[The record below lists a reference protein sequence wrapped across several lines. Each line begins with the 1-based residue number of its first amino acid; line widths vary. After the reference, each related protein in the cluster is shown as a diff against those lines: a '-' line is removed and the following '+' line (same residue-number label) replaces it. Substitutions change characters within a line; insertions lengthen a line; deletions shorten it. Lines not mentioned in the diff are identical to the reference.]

1 MLHVLLSQSG
11 SYRDVVDHLEAR
23 GARVTDI
30 GAPPRTGSTFYG
42 KGDIVKAMFT
52 SALLRTRKLWTRADR
67 VLVIGWQALPV
78 LAAIRCGLLPRPQK
92 ILVMACFVHG
102 TRTRGI
108 INRVWRWLK
117 FPGMGFITFS
127 QGEAR
132 NLVDE
137 VGIAPQDVHFHL
149 WRQDLYGR
157 ADASMIGD
165 DGSVFAGG
173 YSNRDYDLLLR
184 AMEHVSAPLTIVAA
198 ARNEINVALRPEL
211 TSIYRDL
218 PEAEFEALLAKSRV
232 VAMPLRSQ
240 GEACGQSVLLR
251 VLRCGKALVTTRHES
266 IEAYLGKDYPG
277 FVQHE
282 DQNAMRDAI
291 VRALTDEQFRATLI
305 AAIRVAAIRLEGA
318 DGPGKEIEQFLLA

>member
-11 SYRDVVDHLEAR
+11 SYRDVVDYLEAR

-30 GAPPRTGSTFYG
+30 GAPRRAGSSFYG
-42 KGDIVKAMFT
+42 KGDILKAMVT
-52 SALLRTRKLWTRADR
+52 PALLRTRKLWTRNDR

-78 LAAIRCGLLPRPQK
+78 LAAIRCGLLPRPEK

-102 TRTRGI
+102 TRARRI

-117 FPGMGFITFS
+117 FPGMGFVTFS

-132 NLVDE
+132 NLVE
-137 VGIAPQDVHFHL
+137 AVGIPSQDVHFHL

-157 ADASMIGD
+157 ADDSMIGD

-184 AMEHVSAPLTIVAA
+184 AMEDVPAPLTIVAA
-198 ARNEINVALRPEL
+198 ARNEINVALRPEGTTVL
-211 TSIYRDL
+211 RDL

-251 VLRCGKALVTTRHES
+251 VLRCGKALITTRHES

-277 FVQHE
+277 FVRHD
-282 DQNAMRDAI
+282 DQQAMRDGVA
-291 VRALTDEQFRATLI
+291 RALADDQFRAVLI
-305 AAIRVAAIRLEGA
+305 ASIRAASTRLDGA
-318 DGPGKEIEQFLLA
+318 DGPGKEIEHFLLV

>member
-1 MLHVLLSQSG
+1 MLHVLLSQAG
-11 SYRDVVDHLEAR
+11 SYADVVDHLRAR

-30 GAPPRTGSTFYG
+30 GMPARPGVAFHGKSTIL
-42 KGDIVKAMFT
+42 KGML
-52 SALLRTRKLWTRADR
+52 SPSLLRTRKLWTTQDR

-78 LAAIRCGLLPRPQK
+78 LAAIRCGLLPRPAR

-102 TRTRGI
+102 MRARRI
-108 INRVWRWLK
+108 LDRVWRMLK
-117 FPGMGFITFS
+117 FPGLGFITFS

-132 NLVDE
+132 NLIE
-137 VGIAPQDVHFHL
+137 KVGMTPQDVHFHL

-157 ADASMIGD
+157 ADPSMIVD

-184 AMEHVSAPLTIVAA
+184 ALDDVPAPLTIVAA
-198 ARNEINVALRPEL
+198 ERNEINLALRPA
-211 TSIYRDL
+211 TTVYRDL

-251 VLRCGKALVTTRHES
+251 VLRNGKPMITTRHES

-277 FVQHE
+277 FVEHNSVE
-282 DQNAMRDAI
+282 AMRQALA
-291 VRALTDEQFRATLI
+291 RALQDEGYRDTLC
-305 AAIRVAAIRLEGA
+305 AAIRRASAKLEQQ

>member
-1 MLHVLLSQSG
+1 MLHVLLSQAG
-11 SYRDVVDHLEAR
+11 SYADVVEYLKAR

-30 GAPPRTGSTFYG
+30 GMPARPGVAFHGKST
-42 KGDIVKAMFT
+42 ILKAML
-52 SALLRTRKLWTRADR
+52 SPSLLRTRKLWTREDR

-78 LAAIRCGLLPRPQK
+78 LAAIRCGLLPRPTK

-102 TRTRGI
+102 MRARRI
-108 INRVWRWLK
+108 IDRVWRLLK
-117 FPGMGFITFS
+117 FPGLGFITFS

-132 NLVDE
+132 NLVDN
-137 VGIAPQDVHFHL
+137 VGMAPQDVHFHL

-157 ADASMIGD
+157 ADPSMIID

-184 AMEHVSAPLTIVAA
+184 ALESVPAPLTIVAA
-198 ARNEINVALRPEL
+198 ERNEINLALRPATTVL
-211 TSIYRDL
+211 RDL
-218 PEAEFEALLAKSRV
+218 AEADFEALLAKSRV

-251 VLRCGKALVTTRHES
+251 VLRNGKPMIATRHES

-277 FVQHE
+277 FVEHDSVQ
-282 DQNAMRDAI
+282 AMRDGLT
-291 VRALTDEQFRATLI
+291 RALQDESYRATLSD
-305 AAIRVAAIRLEGA
+305 AIRRASALLERQ
-318 DGPGKEIEQFLLA
+318 DGPGKEIEQFLQA